1 MLNRFICV
9 GTLIECSIAVYQTH
23 MRWRFS
29 MDVNN
34 QTIQFT
40 HTVSRRWASKQHA
53 AMSTMIP
60 RLHPRIDGTVLKNG
74 TDRVY
79 TMSANCDNTQFT
91 RLMVTGNINT
101 WRDNVYY
108 NAQYVGFSANN
119 IDIIS
124 IEVEGQWIDNSRF
137 LNICADSPRIFSL
150 PKRGQGLCRLK
161 LEHDTGATVRGDTVI
176 THDNGLIVRQCQ
188 ELGSAISKEEIDKAM
203 LEWSIMSE

>member
-40 HTVSRRWASKQHA
+40 HTVSRRWASKQYA
-53 AMSTMIP
+53 AMSAMIP
-60 RLHPRIDGTVLKNG
+60 HLHPRIDGVVLKNG
-74 TDRVY
+74 IERVY
-79 TMSANCDNTQFT
+79 TMSSSSDDT
-91 RLMVTGNINT
+91 RLMVTGNINI
-101 WRDNVYY
+101 WRDNVCY
-108 NAQYVGFSANN
+108 NAQYVDFSANN

-124 IEVEGQWIDNSRF
+124 IEVEGQWIDNSHF

-161 LEHDTGATVRGDTVI
+161 LEHDTGATVRGDTVT
-176 THDNGLIVRQCQ
+176 THDNGLIIRQCQ
-188 ELGSAISKEEIDKAM
+188 ELGSAMSREEIDKAM
-203 LEWSIMSE
+203 LEWSIINE

>member
-40 HTVSRRWASKQHA
+40 HTISRRWASKQYA
-53 AMSTMIP
+53 AMSAMIP
-60 RLHPRIDGTVLKNG
+60 HLHPRIDGAVLKNG

-79 TMSANCDNTQFT
+79 TMSSSSDNT

-101 WRDNVYY
+101 WHDNVYY
-108 NAQYVGFSANN
+108 NAQYVDFSANN

-161 LEHDTGATVRGDTVI
+161 LEHDTGATVRGDTVT
-176 THDNGLIVRQCQ
+176 THDNGLIIRQCQ